1 MEHIIT
7 NIPIEQLHESPFN
20 PRRTFNDAGL
30 QELATDIKAQGVLQP
45 ILVRNRMVNMTAA
58 NPDDMFDGYELI
70 FGHRR
75 LRAAVLA
82 GLTQVPCQVR
92 SMTDDDAR
100 MAQISENLAREDIH
114 PIEEAEGFHALMT
127 EHDISAEALVE
138 RTGKSRSYIYGR
150 LSLLKACP
158 KVRDACL
165 ANKIGSET
173 ALLIARLRTDKLQ
186 QKALGYIEGKYIDME
201 DGGQK
206 SYRQIRELLREKF
219 TLGIKD
225 AIFDTSD
232 PFLLPDAGDCTS
244 CAKRSGN
251 APEFQ
256 DLTEDTKNRYGYS
269 AKGSDSLCTDP
280 DCFDAKK
287 KAHLRNQAAQLEQQ
301 GKTVVDGAKARAA
314 IDAYGHVK
322 GAYIALKDVKTE
334 LKKATGTKPETV
346 LIQDPRTGKT
356 VEAVKVSEL
365 EGAGVKCKKPSERE
379 EMTWKERMRREEEER
394 GRKEEKAKEEAL
406 VRTALLMRVRQAV
419 ADTERSAF
427 DLGIVARVALGGV
440 DWNDRNPL
448 ASLYGLKSF
457 DTLQKKVGQM
467 NVSELTL
474 LMMDCALVANTSPSW
489 HNLKNQPEALLAA
502 AKHYGVDPN
511 LVRAELVQASAPSDS
526 GAAPT
531 PDAAIPP
538 ARWVKYQ
545 DPMTGLTWSGRGLM
559 PRWLKV
565 AMEEGKTL
573 ADFETSTPPP
583 AARATK
589 GAGAKAKKAKPETA
603 AEAPAAR
610 ARKAAKPGAGAKQG
624 KGKSKTIQKVEA
636 SSAGNDQMDEV
647 GLADEERDL
656 GYCGVYVRVEA

>member
-20 PRRTFNDAGL
+20 PRRTFNEAGL

-82 GLTQVPCQVR
+82 GQTHMPCQVR

-150 LSLLKACP
+150 LVLLKACT

-165 ANKIGSET
+165 ANSIGSET
-173 ALLIARLRTDKLQ
+173 ALLIARLRTEKLQ
-186 QKALGYIEGKYIDME
+186 QKALDYINGKFIDME

-206 SYRQIRELLREKF
+206 SYRQVRELLREKF
-219 TLGIKD
+219 TLQLKG
-225 AIFDTSD
+225 ALFDTAD

-244 CAKRSGN
+244 CAKRTGN
-251 APEFQ
+251 APEFH
-256 DLTEDTKNRYGYS
+256 DLTLETKSRYSNNIQGDEY
-269 AKGSDSLCTDP
+269 LCTDP

-287 KAHLRNQAAQLEQQ
+287 KAHLRNQATELEQQ

-314 IDAYGHVK
+314 IDASGNVK
-322 GAYIALKDVKTE
+322 GAYIALKDVKAE

-356 VEAVKVSEL
+356 VEAVKVSALQE
-365 EGAGVKCKKPSERE
+365 AGVPVSKEKQSKAGSFAEQQRKQEDSYKK
-379 EMTWKERMRREEEER
+379 KEQRAEVETQFRMHLL
-394 GRKEEKAKEEAL
+394 GL
-406 VRTALLMRVRQAV
+406 VRERVAAQ
-419 ADTERSAF
+419 ERSAF
-427 DLGIVARVALGGV
+427 DLLLIAENMVDRVDFGELKTIAKLWGCNHFSDLQAAL
-440 DWNDRNPL
+440 NTMS
-448 ASLYGLKSF
+448 AS
-457 DTLQKKVGQM
+457 D
-467 NVSELTL
+467 LTR
-474 LMMDCALVANTSPSW
+474 LMMDCALTVDTEAHAYADGGDP
-489 HNLKNQPEALLAA
+489 PEALLAA
-502 AKHYGVDPN
+502 AAHYGIDPEA
-511 LVRAELVQASAPSDS
+511 VRAEVQ
-526 GAAPT
+526 T
-531 PDAAIPP
+531 PE
-538 ARWVKYQ
+538 Q
-545 DPMTGLTWSGRGLM
+545 T
-559 PRWLKV
+559 
-565 AMEEGKTL
+565 
-573 ADFETSTPPP
+573 TSTPSP

-589 GAGAKAKKAKPETA
+589 GAGAKAKKAEPETA

-636 SSAGNDQMDEV
+636 SSAGDDQMDDV
-647 GLADEERDL
+647 GLADEERDPNTEDMFE
-656 GYCGVYVRVEA
+656 GAGA